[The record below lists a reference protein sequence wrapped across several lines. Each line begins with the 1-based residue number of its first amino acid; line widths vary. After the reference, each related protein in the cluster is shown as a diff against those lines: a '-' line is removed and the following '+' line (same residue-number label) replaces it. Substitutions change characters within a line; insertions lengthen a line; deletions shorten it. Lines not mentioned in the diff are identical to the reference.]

1 MPVLFQ
7 DADSNYTTD
16 DTLESGDDS
25 LESVAMNFSKALK
38 DGVLFITIGGS
49 GTFSIQVKMG
59 DGLSNYGPYKT
70 LKDED
75 LETVFSP
82 ATLQF
87 NLRLQEFWCEGV
99 KQFMFKILRIS
110 GSGDVPITD
119 AVFNHVI

>member
-7 DADSNYTTD
+7 NANSNYVTD
-16 DTLESGDDS
+16 DILESGDNS
-25 LESVAMNFSKALK
+25 LESVAMSFGKALK

-75 LETVFSP
+75 LETVLSP
-82 ATLQF
+82 AAMQF

-99 KQFMFKILRIS
+99 RQLMFKIVRVT

-119 AVFNHVI
+119 AVFNHVF